1 MEFSMD
7 DVTPIKPL
15 KESDASS
22 VFEALL
28 NDKTCIL
35 KVVGFF
41 FPLIHLPLTGSQVPH
56 PCQKE
61 RAHEL
66 LREGPFSM

>member
-1 MEFSMD
+1 MD
-7 DVTPIKPL
+7 NIILIRLL
-15 KESDASS
+15 KQSDASS

-41 FPLIHLPLTGSQVPH
+41 FPLIQSFANRITSITLWSKGTST
-56 PCQKE
+56 
-61 RAHEL
+61 
-66 LREGPFSM
+66 